1 MKTMQV
7 VELNP
12 HEILDAVSLYL
23 LKEKKDLTDKYSRI
37 RYNFPKDF
45 KGFKFELFN
54 DGEEDVADGKNSRSE
69 HNRLIRVEEETK

>member
-23 LKEKKDLTDKYSRI
+23 LKEKKDLTDRYSRI